1 MKDKKKKARM
11 NLITLYP
18 VVIKLNFT
26 LSSKYDIIIRREE
39 RRRRKESK
47 KNTLSY

>member
-1 MKDKKKKARM
+1 M